1 MGDRGH
7 DRSAA
12 RATSAYH
19 LRTYT
24 NANSFCVSAASAHA
38 RPAAAGGE
46 SAIWMFDAATQA
58 LTGASCSH
66 ISPSPALWCARKGK
80 ADCGLRW
87 RRTAHWVN
95 PDGSHPRT
103 RVAVRA
109 GDGALVLTG
118 DVAAY
123 NQAHP
128 GDVVY
133 EVVSAAIAPRRAGT

>member
-1 MGDRGH
+1 
-7 DRSAA
+7 
-12 RATSAYH
+12 
-19 LRTYT
+19 
-24 NANSFCVSAASAHA
+24 
-38 RPAAAGGE
+38 
-46 SAIWMFDAATQA
+46 MFDAATQA
-58 LTGASCSH
+58 LTGASYPH
-66 ISPSPALWCARKGK
+66 TLPSPALWYARKGK

-87 RRTAHWVN
+87 RCAAHWVN

-133 EVVSAAIAPRRAGT
+133 EVVSAAIAPRRAHGELTSFSAICRRSIWRATEVRLSNDTLAIRPRNE